1 MEPPGEGMT
10 GLRFTTVLVT
20 AAAFSAACNPY
31 RCLVQS
37 RAQQFEA
44 QFARGMASGRGS
56 LLLSETRG
64 AESGG
69 FVIWHVRVAP
79 LPAAAARVVLREGTR
94 EAPGRVLY
102 EFPLVNVVPDS
113 GVVTQVFTRTAY
125 AGRVPFAE
133 LWELLQRQPVVFE
146 VAFAG
151 GAPPLRIGP
160 LDRTS
165 AGDWQDVCT

>member
-1 MEPPGEGMT
+1 MR
-10 GLRFTTVLVT
+10 LRSIAILVT
-20 AAAFSAACNPY
+20 IAAFSAACNPY

-44 QFARGMASGRGS
+44 QFVSGVVSGRGF

-64 AESGG
+64 AESGA
-69 FVIWHVRVAP
+69 FVTWHVRMAP
-79 LPAAAARVVLREGTR
+79 VSAAVARVLLREGTR

-113 GVVTQVFTRTAY
+113 GVITQVFTPTPY

-133 LWELLQRQPVVFE
+133 LWDLIQRQAVLFE
-146 VAFAG
+146 VVFAG
-151 GAPPLRIGP
+151 GAPPLHIGP